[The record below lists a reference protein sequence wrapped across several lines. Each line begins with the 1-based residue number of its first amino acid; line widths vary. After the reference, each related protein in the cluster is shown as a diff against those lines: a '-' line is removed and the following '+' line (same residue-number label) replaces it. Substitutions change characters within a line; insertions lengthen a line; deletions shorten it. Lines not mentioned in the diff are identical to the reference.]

1 MILEALCRGN
11 ISPMEQIYP
20 TDPDYKK
27 ETDAVCRLL
36 EALSQKL
43 SEEDYG
49 IVKEI
54 LAHSG
59 TAQCLEDE
67 AYFRL
72 GYALGVA
79 VERET
84 VATLSS
90 ISSG

>member
-1 MILEALCRGN
+1 MILEELCRGN

-27 ETDAVCRLL
+27 ETDTVCRLL

-43 SEEDYG
+43 SEEDYET
-49 IVKEI
+49 VKEI

-59 TAQCLEDE
+59 AAQCLEDE
-67 AYFRL
+67 VYFRL
-72 GYALGVA
+72 GYALGVM

-84 VATLSS
+84 TETLNN
-90 ISSG
+90 IRSG